1 MLSAMESIPL
11 FRRAARLLAGAVFLA
26 LAGGCGEDESASSG
40 SGAVLPQRFK
50 ITFYYTPVE
59 SFFSGP
65 LQAVQGCTSI
75 DCASGSQDLG
85 AHPADFL
92 DEVRLQGSG
101 RLTSGPYA
109 GQYLNGSFSGGFWIS
124 SFPPDAYGGALQ
136 PFETAAVDESGLP
149 RGTRFRLVAPLLEN
163 GQPIPASAE
172 ARLLDATWNV
182 QDRFEPGFG
191 GAAHLD
197 LYVGEQ
203 ATPSFTSSPFSL
215 LLENPAVE
223 VF

>member
-1 MLSAMESIPL
+1 MKSPSSR
-11 FRRAARLLAGAVFLA
+11 FVRRLPAFAALLLAFAF
-26 LAGGCGEDESASSG
+26 AGCDSENDSAPSG
-40 SGAVLPQRFK
+40 SGTVLPQRYK

-65 LQAVQGCTSI
+65 LQPVTGCPSI

-92 DEVRLQGSG
+92 AAIQLQGSG

-109 GQYLNGSFSGGFWIS
+109 GQYLNGSYSGGFWIS
-124 SFPPDAYGGALQ
+124 PFPPDAYGGVLQ
-136 PFETAAVDESGLP
+136 PFETAAVNESGLP

-163 GQPIPASAE
+163 GQSISANTE
-172 ARLLDATWNV
+172 AILLAAIWNV
-182 QDRFEPGFG
+182 QDRFEPGYG
-191 GAAHLD
+191 GTTHLD

-203 ATPSFTSSPFSL
+203 TTPSFTSSPFYL
-215 LLENPAVE
+215 LLENTAVE